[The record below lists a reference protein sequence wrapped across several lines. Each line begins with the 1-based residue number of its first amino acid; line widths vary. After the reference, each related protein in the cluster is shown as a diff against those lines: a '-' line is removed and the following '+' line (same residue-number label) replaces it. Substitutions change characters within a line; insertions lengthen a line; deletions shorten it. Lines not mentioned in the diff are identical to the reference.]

1 MCDLQR
7 IEEENQ
13 NVLFYIHQCVNTK
26 VYDKISEATSS
37 KKTWDM
43 FEKYYGGDAKV
54 KKSWLQL
61 LERHY
66 EMLEMKEIEFVA
78 DYISRLLALKT
89 QMKNSDEILSEQVM
103 IKKVLR
109 ILTSQ
114 HDMIVVT
121 IERQQI

>member
-1 MCDLQR
+1 
-7 IEEENQ
+7 
-13 NVLFYIHQCVNTK
+13 
-26 VYDKISEATSS
+26 
-37 KKTWDM
+37 M

-89 QMKNSDEILSEQVM
+89 QMKNSGEILSEQVM